1 MKKTFAPSAP
11 FVVQPLPHM
20 PTKLR
25 AWLQLF
31 RVPNLFTVPGDP
43 LAGFL
48 IATGGRL
55 DTRALCAVLASL
67 AFYAAGLA
75 MNDLADFAED
85 QRERPKRPLPS
96 GAIPRRAAW
105 IVTVNLV
112 LFGLALCYL
121 AGPAALL
128 MGIGTVLG
136 IVLYNFLTKRIPV
149 VGALNMGVCRGL
161 SLLLG
166 AAAGL
171 APDPLLLDGAM
182 QLAVFQPLA
191 LALHAVFTLAAGHRS
206 FMFFTAVGGAAILA
220 IYIAAVTNLAR
231 FETRR
236 EYPRFPRVLPLVT
249 LLIGFVI
256 LKQATDTVIRDQ
268 SPALWIVGIL
278 LCAMNT
284 AELMREPPAPLPPRI
299 GAFIRIMPVLQAA
312 LCLVPSVPTG
322 FHKTAASLIAAL
334 ALLACVPIHGWLGK
348 KFYAS

>member
-1 MKKTFAPSAP
+1 MK
-11 FVVQPLPHM
+11 
-20 PTKLR
+20 

-55 DTRALCAVLASL
+55 DSRALCAVLASL
-67 AFYAAGLA
+67 CIYAAGLA

-85 QRERPKRPLPS
+85 LRERPKRPLPS
-96 GAIPRRAAW
+96 GAISRSAAW
-105 IVTVNLV
+105 IVVANLI
-112 LFGLALCYL
+112 LLGLGLCFL
-121 AGPAALL
+121 AGPAAVL
-128 MGIGTVLG
+128 MGFGTVLG
-136 IVLYNFLTKRIPV
+136 VVLYNFLTKRIPV
-149 VGALNMGVCRGL
+149 IGAVNMGVCRGL

-171 APDPLLLDGAM
+171 SPDPMLLDGAS
-182 QLAVFQPLA
+182 QLAPFQP
-191 LALHAVFTLAAGHRS
+191 VLAAMLAGLAPMSGQR
-206 FMFFTAVGGAAILA
+206 FFVFAIGGAGIIAL
-220 IYIAAVTNLAR
+220 YIAAVTNLAR

-236 EYPRFPRVLPLVT
+236 DYPRLPRVLPLGA

-256 LKQATDTVIRDQ
+256 LKQATDTLVRDQ

-299 GAFIRIMPVLQAA
+299 GAFIRIMPVLQGA

-322 FHKTAASLIAAL
+322 FHKTPASLIAAL

>member
-1 MKKTFAPSAP
+1 MK
-11 FVVQPLPHM
+11 
-20 PTKLR
+20 

-67 AFYAAGLA
+67 CIYAAGLA
-75 MNDLADFAED
+75 MNDLADFSED
-85 QRERPKRPLPS
+85 TRDRPKRPLPS
-96 GAIPRRAAW
+96 GAIPRNTAW
-105 IVTVNLV
+105 LVTVNLV
-112 LFGLALCYL
+112 VLGLVLSFL

-128 MGIGTVLG
+128 MGIGTVMG
-136 IVLYNFLTKRIPV
+136 VVLYNFLTKKIPV
-149 VGALNMGVCRGL
+149 IGALNMGVCRGL

-171 APDPLLLDGAM
+171 GPDPVMLDAASK
-182 QLAVFQPLA
+182 LDVFQPVLSAILVA
-191 LALHAVFTLAAGHRS
+191 LAPSSGQRFFVF
-206 FMFFTAVGGAAILA
+206 AIGSALLIA
-220 IYIAAVTNLAR
+220 IYIAAVTNLVR

-236 EYPRFPRVLPLVT
+236 YYPKIARILPLAA

-256 LKQATDTVIRDQ
+256 LKQATDTMLRDP
-268 SPALWIVGIL
+268 SPALWLVAIM

-284 AELMREPPAPLPPRI
+284 ADLMREPPAPLPPRI
-299 GAFIRIMPVLQAA
+299 GGFIRILPVMQAA
-312 LCLVPSVPTG
+312 LCVLPSVPG
-322 FHKTAASLIAAL
+322 PLRKTPASLIVAL
-334 ALLACVPIHGWLGK
+334 ALLACVPIHAWLGK

>member
-1 MKKTFAPSAP
+1 MPKT
-11 FVVQPLPHM
+11 
-20 PTKLR
+20 LR

-31 RVPNLFTVPGDP
+31 RIPNLFTVPGDP

-55 DTRALCAVLASL
+55 DSRALCAVLASL
-67 AFYAAGLA
+67 CIYAAGLA

-85 QRERPKRPLPS
+85 TRERPKRPLPS
-96 GAIPRRAAW
+96 GAIARSTAW
-105 IVTVNLV
+105 IVTANLI
-112 LFGLALCYL
+112 LLGLAMCFL
-121 AGPAALL
+121 AGPAAVL
-128 MGIGTVLG
+128 MGIAAVLG
-136 IVLYNFLTKRIPV
+136 VVLYNFLTKRIPV
-149 VGALNMGVCRGL
+149 IGALNMGVCRGL
-161 SLLLG
+161 SLLIG

-171 APDPLLLDGAM
+171 SPDPMLLDSAS
-182 QLAVFQPLA
+182 QFAPFQP
-191 LALHAVFTLAAGHRS
+191 VLAAMLAGLAPMSGQR
-206 FMFFTAVGGAAILA
+206 FFVFAIGGAVIVSL
-220 IYIAAVTNLAR
+220 YIAAVTNLAR

-236 EYPRFPRVLPLVT
+236 DYPRLPRILPLGA

-256 LKQATDTVIRDQ
+256 LKQATDTLLRDQ
-268 SPALWIVGIL
+268 SPALWLVGII

-322 FHKTAASLIAAL
+322 FHKTPASLIAAL
-334 ALLACVPIHGWLGK
+334 ALLLCVPIHGWLGK

>member
-1 MKKTFAPSAP
+1 
-11 FVVQPLPHM
+11 M

-67 AFYAAGLA
+67 AIYAAGLA

-85 QRERPKRPLPS
+85 KSERPKRPLPS
-96 GAIPRRAAW
+96 GAIPRGTAW
-105 IVTVNLV
+105 FVTVNLI
-112 LFGLALCYL
+112 LLGLALCFL
-121 AGPAALL
+121 AGPQALL
-128 MGIGTVLG
+128 MGIGTVMG
-136 IVLYNFLTKRIPV
+136 VVLYNFITKKIPV
-149 VGALNMGVCRGL
+149 IGALNMGVCRGM

-171 APDPLLLDGAM
+171 GPDPQMLDAAAK
-182 QLAVFQPLA
+182 LDAFQPALSAMLVA
-191 LALHAVFTLAAGHRS
+191 LAPSSGQRFFVFAI
-206 FMFFTAVGGAAILA
+206 GAALLIA

-236 EYPRFPRVLPLVT
+236 DYPRLPRMLPLGA
-249 LLIGFVI
+249 LLVGFVI
-256 LKQATDTVIRDQ
+256 LKQATDTLLRDQ
-268 SPALWIVGIL
+268 SPALWLVAIIL
-278 LCAMNT
+278 AAMNT
-284 AELMREPPAPLPPRI
+284 SELMREPPAPLPPRI
-299 GAFIRIMPVLQAA
+299 GGFIRILPVMQAA
-312 LCLVPSVPTG
+312 LCVLPSVAGPLR
-322 FHKTAASLIAAL
+322 KTPVSLLVAL
-334 ALLACVPIHGWLGK
+334 ALLMCVPIHGWLGK

>member
-1 MKKTFAPSAP
+1 MK
-11 FVVQPLPHM
+11 
-20 PTKLR
+20 

-55 DTRALCAVLASL
+55 DIRALCAVLASL

-85 QRERPKRPLPS
+85 QRDRPKRPLPS
-96 GAIPRRAAW
+96 GAIARNTAW
-105 IVTVNLV
+105 FVTVNLT

-121 AGPAALL
+121 SGPAALL

-136 IVLYNFLTKRIPV
+136 VVLYNFLTKKIPIL
-149 VGALNMGVCRGL
+149 GALNMGVCRGL
-161 SLLLG
+161 SLLIG

-171 APDPLLLDGAM
+171 GPDPLLLD
-182 QLAVFQPLA
+182 LASKLDVFQPLLAAVLAA
-191 LALHAVFTLAAGHRS
+191 LAPSSGQR
-206 FMFFTAVGGAAILA
+206 FFAFAMGAALLVA

-231 FETRR
+231 FETNRD
-236 EYPRFPRVLPLVT
+236 YPKFPRVLPLGA

-256 LKQATDTVIRDQ
+256 LKQATDTLLRDQ
-268 SPALWIVGIL
+268 SPALWFVAII

-284 AELMREPPAPLPPRI
+284 AELMRVPPPPLPPRI
-299 GAFIRIMPVLQAA
+299 GGFIRILPVMQAA
-312 LCLVPSVPTG
+312 LCVLPSVPTPLR
-322 FHKTAASLIAAL
+322 KTPMSLLAAL
-334 ALLACVPIHGWLGK
+334 ALLACVPIHAWLGK

>member
-1 MKKTFAPSAP
+1 MK
-11 FVVQPLPHM
+11 
-20 PTKLR
+20 

-48 IATGGRL
+48 IATGGRF

-67 AFYAAGLA
+67 CIYAAGLA
-75 MNDLADFAED
+75 MNDLADFSED
-85 QRERPKRPLPS
+85 TRDRPKRPLPS
-96 GAIPRRAAW
+96 GAIPRNTAW
-105 IVTVNLV
+105 FVTVNLV
-112 LFGLALCYL
+112 VLGLVLSYL

-128 MGIGTVLG
+128 MGIGTVMG
-136 IVLYNFLTKRIPV
+136 VVLYNFLTKKIPV
-149 VGALNMGVCRGL
+149 IGALNMGVCRGL

-171 APDPLLLDGAM
+171 GPDPVMLDSASK
-182 QLAVFQPLA
+182 LDVFQPVLSAILVA
-191 LALHAVFTLAAGHRS
+191 LAPSSGQRFFVFAI
-206 FMFFTAVGGAAILA
+206 GAALLIA

-236 EYPRFPRVLPLVT
+236 DYPKIARILPLAA

-256 LKQATDTVIRDQ
+256 LNQATDTMLRDQ
-268 SPALWIVGIL
+268 SPALWLVAIM

-299 GAFIRIMPVLQAA
+299 GAFIRILPVMQAA
-312 LCLVPSVPTG
+312 LCVLPSVPG
-322 FHKTAASLIAAL
+322 PLRKTPASLLAAL
-334 ALLACVPIHGWLGK
+334 ALLACVPIHAWLGK

>member
-1 MKKTFAPSAP
+1 MK
-11 FVVQPLPHM
+11 
-20 PTKLR
+20 

-48 IATGGRL
+48 IATSGRL
-55 DTRALCAVLASL
+55 DSRALCAVLASL
-67 AFYAAGLA
+67 CIYAAGLA

-85 QRERPKRPLPS
+85 LRERPKRPLPS
-96 GAIPRRAAW
+96 GAISRSAAW
-105 IVTVNLV
+105 IVVANLI
-112 LFGLALCYL
+112 LLGLGLCFL
-121 AGPAALL
+121 AGPAAVL
-128 MGIGTVLG
+128 MGFGTVLG
-136 IVLYNFLTKRIPV
+136 VVLYNFLTKKIPV
-149 VGALNMGVCRGL
+149 IGALNMGVCRGL

-171 APDPLLLDGAM
+171 SPDPMLLDGAS
-182 QLAVFQPLA
+182 QIAPFQP
-191 LALHAVFTLAAGHRS
+191 VLAAMLAGLAPMSGQR
-206 FMFFTAVGGAAILA
+206 FFVFAIGGAVIIAL
-220 IYIAAVTNLAR
+220 YIAAVTNLAR

-236 EYPRFPRVLPLVT
+236 DYPRLPRVLPLGA

-256 LKQATDTVIRDQ
+256 LKQATDTLLRDQ

-322 FHKTAASLIAAL
+322 FPKTPASLLVAF

>member
-1 MKKTFAPSAP
+1 MK
-11 FVVQPLPHM
+11 
-20 PTKLR
+20 

-55 DTRALCAVLASL
+55 DSRAMCAVLASL
-67 AFYAAGLA
+67 CIYATGLA

-96 GAIPRRAAW
+96 GAIARSTAW
-105 IVTVNLV
+105 IVVANLI
-112 LFGLALCYL
+112 LLGLALCFL
-121 AGPAALL
+121 AGPAAVL
-128 MGIGTVLG
+128 MGFGTVLG
-136 IVLYNFLTKRIPV
+136 VVLYNFLTKHIPV

-161 SLLLG
+161 SLLIG

-171 APDPLLLDGAM
+171 SPDPMLLDGAL
-182 QLAVFQPLA
+182 QLAVFQPLLFA
-191 LALHAVFTLAAGHRS
+191 LHTVLALTGGRRS
-206 FMFFTAVGGAAILA
+206 FTFFMAVGAAVILA
-220 IYIAAVTNLAR
+220 LYIAAVTNLAR

-236 EYPRFPRVLPLVT
+236 NYPRLPRMLPLGA
-249 LLIGFVI
+249 LLIGFVV
-256 LKQATDTVIRDQ
+256 LKMATETLLQDQ
-268 SPALWIVGIL
+268 SPALWLVGII

-284 AELMREPPAPLPPRI
+284 AEIMREPPAPLPPRI

-322 FHKTAASLIAAL
+322 FHKTPASLAAAL
-334 ALLACVPIHGWLGK
+334 TLLACVPIHGWLGK

>member
-1 MKKTFAPSAP
+1 MK
-11 FVVQPLPHM
+11 
-20 PTKLR
+20 

-85 QRERPKRPLPS
+85 KRDRPKRPLPS
-96 GAIPRRAAW
+96 GAIRRGTAW
-105 IVTVNLV
+105 FVTVNLT
-112 LFGLALCYL
+112 LLGLALCFL

-128 MGIGTVLG
+128 MGIGTVMG
-136 IVLYNFLTKRIPV
+136 VVLYNFLTKRIPV
-149 VGALNMGVCRGL
+149 IGALNMGLCRGL
-161 SLLLG
+161 SLMLG

-171 APDPLLLDGAM
+171 APDPLLLDGAL
-182 QLAVFQPLA
+182 QLTVFQPLV
-191 LALHAVFTLAAGHRS
+191 LALHSVLALAGGQRS
-206 FMFFTAVGGAAILA
+206 FTFFMAVGAAAVIAL
-220 IYIAAVTNLAR
+220 YIAAVTNLAR
-231 FETRR
+231 HETKRD
-236 EYPRFPRVLPLVT
+236 YPRLPRMLPLGA

-256 LKQATDTVIRDQ
+256 LKMATESLPRDQ
-268 SPALWIVGIL
+268 SPALWFVAIL

-299 GAFIRIMPVLQAA
+299 GAFIRILPVMQAA
-312 LCLVPSVPTG
+312 LCVLPSVSTAL
-322 FHKTAASLIAAL
+322 HKTPASLLTAL
-334 ALLACVPIHGWLGK
+334 ALLACVPIHAWLGK

>member
-1 MKKTFAPSAP
+1 MPKT
-11 FVVQPLPHM
+11 
-20 PTKLR
+20 LR

-55 DTRALCAVLASL
+55 DSRAVCAVLASVCI
-67 AFYAAGLA
+67 YAAGLA

-85 QRERPKRPLPS
+85 LRERPKRPLPS
-96 GAIPRRAAW
+96 GAISRGAAW
-105 IVTVNLV
+105 IVVANLI
-112 LFGLALCYL
+112 LLGLGLCFL
-121 AGPAALL
+121 VGFEAVL
-128 MGIGTVLG
+128 MGFGTVLG
-136 IVLYNFLTKRIPV
+136 VVLYNFLTKKIPV
-149 VGALNMGVCRGL
+149 IGALNMGVCRGL

-171 APDPLLLDGAM
+171 SPDPMLLDGAS
-182 QLAVFQPLA
+182 QLAPFQP
-191 LALHAVFTLAAGHRS
+191 VLAAMLAGLAPMSGQR
-206 FMFFTAVGGAAILA
+206 FFVFAIGGAGIIAL
-220 IYIAAVTNLAR
+220 YIAAVTNLAR

-236 EYPRFPRVLPLVT
+236 DYPRLPRVLPLGA

-256 LKQATDTVIRDQ
+256 LKQATDTLLRDQ

-299 GAFIRIMPVLQAA
+299 GAFIRIMPVLQGA

-322 FHKTAASLIAAL
+322 FHKTPASLIAAL

>member
-1 MKKTFAPSAP
+1 MK
-11 FVVQPLPHM
+11 
-20 PTKLR
+20 

-31 RVPNLFTVPGDP
+31 RLPNLFTVPGDP

-55 DTRALCAVLASL
+55 DTRAVCAVLASL

-85 QRERPKRPLPS
+85 TRDRPKRPLPS
-96 GAIPRRAAW
+96 GAIPRSSAW
-105 IVTVNLV
+105 FATVNLT

-121 AGPAALL
+121 AGPQTLL
-128 MGIGTVLG
+128 MGIGTVMG
-136 IVLYNFLTKRIPV
+136 VVLYNFLTKKIPV
-149 VGALNMGVCRGL
+149 IGALNMGVCRGL

-171 APDPLLLDGAM
+171 GPDPQYLEAAAKLDVFLPA
-182 QLAVFQPLA
+182 LSAVLVA
-191 LALHAVFTLAAGHRS
+191 LAPSSGQRFFVFAI
-206 FMFFTAVGGAAILA
+206 GAALILA

-231 FETRR
+231 HETKRD
-236 EYPRFPRVLPLVT
+236 YPRLPRVLPLGA

-256 LKQATDTVIRDQ
+256 LKMATESLLRDQ
-268 SPALWIVGIL
+268 SPALWFVAII

-284 AELMREPPAPLPPRI
+284 SELMREPPAPLPPRI
-299 GAFIRIMPVLQAA
+299 GAFIRILPVMQAA
-312 LCLVPSVPTG
+312 LCVLPSVPTVL
-322 FHKTAASLIAAL
+322 HKTPASLLTAL
-334 ALLACVPIHGWLGK
+334 ALLACVPVHAWLGK

>member
-1 MKKTFAPSAP
+1 MK
-11 FVVQPLPHM
+11 
-20 PTKLR
+20 

-55 DTRALCAVLASL
+55 DSRAVCAVLASL
-67 AFYAAGLA
+67 CIYAAGLA

-85 QRERPKRPLPS
+85 KRERPKRPLPS
-96 GAIPRRAAW
+96 GAISRSTAW
-105 IVTVNLV
+105 IVVANLI
-112 LFGLALCYL
+112 LLGLGLCFL
-121 AGPAALL
+121 AGPAAVL
-128 MGIGTVLG
+128 MGFGTVLG
-136 IVLYNFLTKRIPV
+136 TVLYNFLTKRIPV
-149 VGALNMGVCRGL
+149 IGALNMGLCRGL
-161 SLLLG
+161 SLMLG

-171 APDPLLLDGAM
+171 APDPLLLDGAS
-182 QLAVFQPLA
+182 QLAVFQPLV
-191 LALHAVFTLAAGHRS
+191 LALHSVFALAGGQRS
-206 FMFFTAVGGAAILA
+206 FTFFMAVGAAATIA

-236 EYPRFPRVLPLVT
+236 DYPRLPRILPLGA

-256 LKQATDTVIRDQ
+256 LKQATDTLLRDQ
-268 SPALWIVGIL
+268 SPALWLVGII

-312 LCLVPSVPTG
+312 LCLVPSVPAR
-322 FHKTAASLIAAL
+322 FHKTPESFLVAL